1 MSEVST
7 ENQRNYV
14 KFTDRAYKSRVLIAP
29 DGRSIRVAGRQV
41 SVPDDDNTIIDYLS
55 AHPDFERLQ

>member
-1 MSEVST
+1 MSEPSA

-14 KFTDRAYKSRVLIAP
+14 KFTDRAYQSRVLIAP

-41 SVPDDDNTIIDYLS
+41 SVPDDDNIIIDYLS
-55 AHPDFERLQ
+55 GHPDFERVQ